1 MGDARRMRITAIDT
15 IRAAQW
21 PHLAWVRVHT
31 DRGLV
36 GLGETSFHA
45 EAVCGYVH
53 EVAAPYLL
61 GRDARRIDLHHRMLS
76 RSLMAL
82 VGYQGSGA
90 EIRAISA
97 IDIAL
102 WDLLGQ
108 AAGMPIHALLG
119 GACRDEIRVYNT
131 CNGYRPGWKRR
142 PGDPGEGYWR
152 LLPAGRP
159 EGPYEDL
166 EGFINRADELAE
178 SLLEEG
184 IGAMKIYPFNAAA
197 EASGGLHLS
206 AADLRAA
213 LEPFLRVRARVG
225 DRIEI
230 MVDFHALWNLPQARR
245 IARALEE
252 FEPSWLEDPIRMDNV
267 DALADYAASTR
278 LTVCGSET
286 LGTRA
291 EFRQVIERRAV
302 GVVMFDA
309 AWVGGISEARKI
321 AAMAET
327 HHLPVAPHDATGP
340 VTLVAGNHVVMNA
353 PNGLVQEIVR
363 SFYSTWY
370 RDIVEE
376 LPAIERGMMKPLQ
389 GPGLGTHLER
399 HPRESRLGL
408 QMGRQP
414 HAGG

>member
-1 MGDARRMRITAIDT
+1 MRITAIET
-15 IRAAQW
+15 VQVEEW
-21 PHLAWVRVHT
+21 PHLIWVRVHT
-31 DRGLV
+31 DAGPV
-36 GLGETSFHA
+36 GLGETSYHT
-45 EAVCGYVH
+45 EAVAGYIH
-53 EVAAPYLL
+53 QVAAPYLI
-61 GRDARRIDLHHRMLS
+61 GQDPTRIDLHHRTLTK
-76 RSLMAL
+76 SLMAL
-82 VGYQGSGA
+82 VAYRGSGA

-97 IDIAL
+97 LDIAL
-102 WDLLGQ
+102 WDILGQ
-108 AAGMPIHALLG
+108 IAGLPIHTLLG
-119 GACRDEIRVYNT
+119 GLSRDEIRVYNT

-166 EGFINRADELAE
+166 EGFINRPEELAQH
-178 SLLEEG
+178 LLAEG

-197 EASGGLHLS
+197 EATGGLHVS

-213 LEPFLRVRARVG
+213 LEPVRRIRAAVG
-225 DRIEI
+225 DRIDVMI
-230 MVDFHALWNLPQARR
+230 DFHSLWNLPQAKR

-252 FEPSWLEDPIRMDNV
+252 FEPYWLEDPVKMDNIDV
-267 DALADYAASTR
+267 LADYAAATP

-291 EFRQVIERRAV
+291 EFREVIERRAV
-302 GVVMFDA
+302 GIAMFDA

-340 VTLVAGNHVVMNA
+340 VTLIAGNHVVMNA

-363 SFYSTWY
+363 SYYATWY
-370 RDIVEE
+370 RDIVTD
-376 LPAIERGMMKPLQ
+376 LPAIAHGMMRPLS
-389 GPGLGTHLER
+389 GPGLGT
-399 HPRESRLGL
+399 RLQDDL
-408 QMGRQP
+408 LRRRDTRIRRT
-414 HAGG
+414 AA